1 MPPAMF
7 QRRILSY
14 PTDEKPAINCVNLG
28 LITKSAYALSI
39 KRFRFCMEGGTGF
52 EPVDGGFAD
61 RSVSL
66 FATRPKQ
73 VLLYQH
79 PRILARLK
87 FSDRK

>member
-39 KRFRFCMEGGTGF
+39 KRFRFVWRAGPDSNRWM
-52 EPVDGGFAD
+52 A
-61 RSVSL
+61 
-66 FATRPKQ
+66 
-73 VLLYQH
+73 VLQTAA
-79 PRILARLK
+79 LASSPPAQSK
-87 FSDRK
+87 YYYISIQEY